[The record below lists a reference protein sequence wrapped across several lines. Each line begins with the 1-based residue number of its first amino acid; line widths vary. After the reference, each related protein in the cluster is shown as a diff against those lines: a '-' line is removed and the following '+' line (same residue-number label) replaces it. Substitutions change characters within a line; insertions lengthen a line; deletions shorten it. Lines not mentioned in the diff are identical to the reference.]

1 MEVSPMDDLWTLLAN
16 NLHDRVSGP
25 MKFRIVLQPIMA
37 TLLAI
42 RSGIKDAK
50 SGARPYFWSLLSTP
64 GHRME
69 MIKDGWKS
77 VGRLFFLAVALDLIY
92 QAIVQSY
99 IRPRAAIFVAIVL
112 AIVPYL
118 LLRGIITRIARRVMT
133 RRLPVSDGVPPAA
146 ATPSPRADDPRP

>member
-1 MEVSPMDDLWTLLAN
+1 MDDLWTLLAD

-25 MKFRIVLQPIMA
+25 MKFRIVLQPLMA

-42 RSGIKDAK
+42 RSGLKDAK

-92 QAIVQSY
+92 QAIEQSS

-133 RRLPVSDGVPPAA
+133 RRLPVSEGVSPAA
-146 ATPSPRADDPRP
+146 ATPNPRADDPRP

>member
-1 MEVSPMDDLWTLLAN
+1 MKEVSPMDDLWSLIAD

-42 RSGIKDAK
+42 RSGWKDAK

-64 GHRME
+64 GHRLE

-92 QAIVQSY
+92 QIIVQSSV
-99 IRPRAAIFVAIVL
+99 RLRAAVFVAILL

-118 LLRGIITRIARRVMT
+118 LLRGIVTRIASRMI
-133 RRLPVSDGVPPAA
+133 
-146 ATPSPRADDPRP
+146 PRPATIPGGTPKEKPSVGRSADGGP

>member
-1 MEVSPMDDLWTLLAN
+1 MVDLWTLFAD
-16 NLHDRVSGP
+16 NLQDRVSGP

-42 RSGIKDAK
+42 RSGLKDAK

-69 MIKDGWKS
+69 IIKDGWKS
-77 VGRLFFLAVALDLIY
+77 VGRLFLLAVALDLVY
-92 QAIVQSY
+92 QAIVQSS
-99 IRPRAAIFVAIVL
+99 IRLRAAIFVAIVL

-118 LLRGIITRIARRVMT
+118 LLRGTITRIARRLMT
-133 RRLPVSDGVPPAA
+133 RPLPAPDAVLPAA
-146 ATPSPRADDPRP
+146 ATPSRQADDPAP